1 MSNSNIIERMSDLD
15 VQIGA
20 RVRKYRL
27 QAKMSQKDLGSKI
40 GCSFQ
45 QVQKYETGSNHISA
59 PRLILTAEALGVPPG
74 LLISG
79 VEGVS
84 EDLARLNNP
93 VVQLA
98 IGLPVEKQHFA
109 VKMLRHLLDL

>member
-1 MSNSNIIERMSDLD
+1 MSHEKINARMSNLD

-27 QAKMSQKDLGSKI
+27 QSHMSQKDLGSKI

-45 QVQKYETGSNHISA
+45 QVQKYETGTNHISA
-59 PRLILTAEALGVPPG
+59 PRLVLVGEALGISPG
-74 LLISG
+74 VLIAG

-84 EDLARLNNP
+84 EDLKSLNNP

-98 IGLPVEKQHFA
+98 LKLPVEKQHFA
-109 VKMLRHLLDL
+109 VKMLRHLVDL